1 MGQPRKRMAGGGRG
15 QRALHRLRHADSLC
29 RPHPRAYRRGVALR
43 KRYVSFIHNPYD
55 AYSYVISIERR
66 YSSDLLKEQT
76 DKLVY
81 IPYFVLAEPVFE
93 GKSEEEI
100 EKMEEGI
107 EHFVIYD
114 DSADLDRAIV
124 VSDAYYG
131 DASSIVQLFQKTRK
145 PIMIQNIEFAA

>member
-1 MGQPRKRMAGGGRG
+1 M
-15 QRALHRLRHADSLC
+15 
-29 RPHPRAYRRGVALR
+29 
-43 KRYVSFIHNPYD
+43 
-55 AYSYVISIERR
+55 
-66 YSSDLLKEQT
+66 
-76 DKLVY
+76 
-81 IPYFVLAEPVFE
+81 FE